1 MCVSYR
7 LASVVGPTTD
17 ATLNGQ
23 RFTYVFNVL
32 GRLEGKFSDIHE

>member
-1 MCVSYR
+1 MFVSYR
-7 LASVVGPTTD
+7 FASVVGSTMD

-32 GRLEGKFSDIHE
+32 GRLERKFSDIHE